1 MSCAQLSFAILI
13 RECMLSYVFNY
24 LKGRA
29 ITIAYFSSNKIDHME
44 KRTLTIQYEARTF
57 DELCE
62 QDRELVETARKA
74 TYTSYAPY
82 SHFSVGAAVRL
93 SNGEIVS
100 GSNQENAAFGAGT
113 CAERC
118 TMFYANAKYPDEP
131 IRSIAIAARG
141 TDGDFTLS
149 PISPCGVCRQALI
162 EAQTRAKGSI
172 RVLLYGQREI
182 LVLDSISCLLPFQFD
197 EIV

>member
-1 MSCAQLSFAILI
+1 MITLQPHQTHFIMENRKLEIFYKACQL
-13 RECMLSYVFNY
+13 
-24 LKGRA
+24 
-29 ITIAYFSSNKIDHME
+29 
-44 KRTLTIQYEARTF
+44 
-57 DELCE
+57 DELDDK
-62 QDRELVETARKA
+62 DRELIEAARKA

-93 SNGEIVS
+93 TNDVVVQ

-118 TMFYANAKYPDEP
+118 TMFYANAQYADES
-131 IRSIAIAARG
+131 ITTIAIAARG
-141 TDGDFTLS
+141 TDGNFTQA

-162 EAQTRAKGSI
+162 EAQQRSGDKL
-172 RVLLYGQREI
+172 RVLMYGQHEI
-182 LVLDSISCLLPFQFD
+182 YVIDSISDMLPFQFD